1 MTSTETT
8 RPLRR
13 RFSIAAGALLAC
25 LATGTAQLTF
35 EAVAYADGPAASDL
49 ESARELLQAGRALR
63 DKGDLAGA
71 LEKFKASHALA
82 HTPITGIE
90 LARTHAALNQPVEAR
105 EVCLSIARSPVARE
119 ETSRSHD
126 AREEAAKLA
135 ETMKAKIGT
144 LAVDVVVPSGRTAIV
159 KIDGVEVPQ
168 VALTEG
174 RKVDPGA
181 HVVTARIDDGPEVS
195 TKAELREGETKRV
208 SLSPQAP
215 AVVVKPTERP
225 IAPPPQEVDEKRMS
239 PLVPIGFT
247 VAAVGVGVGA
257 VTGLVAQSK
266 SSNLD
271 LTCPANQCRGTAAS
285 NLATAKS
292 LATVS
297 TVGFVVGGVGAVV
310 GVIGILSPKVVRVK
324 RGNLEVSPYVT
335 GTTGAEVGLHGSF

>member
-1 MTSTETT
+1 MTSTEPT
-8 RPLRR
+8 PFRR
-13 RFSIAAGALLAC
+13 RLTLSVGALLAV
-25 LATGTAQLTF
+25 LAAGTTQLAY
-35 EAVAYADGPAASDL
+35 ESVAYADGPAASDL

-63 DKGDLAGA
+63 DKGDLPGA

-135 ETMKAKIGT
+135 EAMKAKIAT
-144 LAVDVVVPSGRTAIV
+144 LSIDVVAPAGRTAVV
-159 KIDGVEVPQ
+159 KIDGVEVPL

-195 TKAELREGETKRV
+195 MKAELREGESKRV

-215 AVVVKPTERP
+215 AVVAKPIERP
-225 IAPPPQEVDEKRMS
+225 ITPPPQEVEEKRMS

-285 NLATAKS
+285 NLSTARS

-310 GVIGILSPKVVRVK
+310 GVVGLLSPKVVRVK

>member
-1 MTSTETT
+1 MGT
-8 RPLRR
+8 
-13 RFSIAAGALLAC
+13 FLAIFGI
-25 LATGTAQLTF
+25 GTAQITF
-35 EAVAYADGPAASDL
+35 ESVAHADGPAASDL

-63 DKGDLAGA
+63 EKGDLKGA

-119 ETSRSHD
+119 ETSRSQE

-135 ETMKAKIGT
+135 ESVKAKIAT
-144 LAVDVVVPSGRTAIV
+144 LSIDVVVPAGRTAVV

-168 VALTEG
+168 VALSEG

-195 TKAELREGETKRV
+195 TNAELREGETKRV
-208 SLSPQAP
+208 SLAPKAP
-215 AVVVKPTERP
+215 AVVAKHSEGP
-225 IAPPPQEVDEKRMS
+225 ITPPPSEVEEKRLS

-285 NLATAKS
+285 NLSTAKS

-310 GVIGILSPKVVRVK
+310 GVIGLFSPRIVRVK
-324 RGNLEVSPYVT
+324 RGTLEVSPYVT
-335 GTTGAEVGLHGSF
+335 GATGAEVGLHGTF